1 MHRWILRSVPVL
13 AICAMGSL
21 STSFNGQAMAEEAA
35 PPAKTEAS
43 TPQNLTA
50 APAAKGTEAAP
61 AVIKKDLSSPKSA
74 IKTFV
79 QALANGDVE
88 MAKAAAI
95 SNDSQGQ
102 MIELMAKMTGGMKK
116 LTDAATAKFGEAGE
130 EITGQKMKMEDN
142 LKQIDDAKIEVKG
155 DEATI
160 ISQDQKSPVT
170 LKKVNGEWKVDIAS
184 MPNVDRIAEAAPM
197 INAMAN
203 AASATTADINADKY
217 KTVDEAKA
225 AFRSKMMA
233 AMMASM
239 PQHPSTQPGTTA
251 PDQNEGNGQMG
262 GQDK

>member
-13 AICAMGSL
+13 AICAAGSL
-21 STSFNGQAMAEEAA
+21 STSFNGWAMAEEAA
-35 PPAKTEAS
+35 PPAKT
-43 TPQNLTA
+43 
-50 APAAKGTEAAP
+50 TEAAP
-61 AVIKKDLSSPKSA
+61 AVVKKDLSSPKSA

-79 QALANGDVE
+79 QALANGDVAL
-88 MAKAAAI
+88 AKASAI
-95 SNDSQGQ
+95 ADDSQAQ
-102 MIELMAKMTGGMKK
+102 LIELMAKMTGSMKT
-116 LTDAATAKFGEAGE
+116 LTDAATAKFGEEGE
-130 EITGQKMKMEDN
+130 TISGQKMKMEDN
-142 LKQIDDAKIEVKG
+142 LKQIDDAKIEING

-160 ISQDQKSPVT
+160 ISQDQKAPVT
-170 LKKVNGEWKVDIAS
+170 LRKVNGEWKVDIGS
-184 MPNVDRIAEAAPM
+184 MPSVDRIAEAAPM

-203 AASATTADINADKY
+203 AAGATTAEIKADKY
-217 KTVDEAKA
+217 KTIDEART